1 MEREHLII
9 IALIL
14 VALYMM
20 NKDTKDTVMS
30 MGPFGRIRYN
40 DPLLPPSN
48 VDPLG
53 QLNHIRTRR
62 EGFYGADN
70 DGYLPNHIRYSD
82 KHFASSQ
89 HIKNHIRNRNMNSM
103 FSGMMGTEPFR
114 FNTECPE
121 GDPAQCVKGYP

>member
-20 NKDTKDTVMS
+20 NKDTKDTVVS
-30 MGPFGRIRYN
+30 MGPLGRIRYN
-40 DPLLPPSN
+40 IDPMGSMCGGE
-48 VDPLG
+48 G
-53 QLNHIRTRR
+53 QS
-62 EGFYGADN
+62 ECFSMPEPFAM
-70 DGYLPNHIRYSD
+70 PNRVRYSD

-103 FSGMMGTEPFR
+103 FNGMMGTDCEPFR
-114 FNTECPE
+114 ME
-121 GDPAQCVKGYP
+121 GCDPNNPRDCAQGYP